1 MPPLFT
7 PLHPLFTH
15 VCGSHPH
22 TCAFHSEFDPSI
34 QVVTSGFVGG
44 NQASAENSA
53 VVLNSQDIRVGFVV
67 AFDAT
72 FGYFMD
78 KAEELGM
85 VGPGY
90 FWITGD
96 GVGSA
101 KIQGSNA
108 KQSNGIGK
116 MLSLGGVPGAT
127 VYDQFKAD
135 WDLFDSSAAGTALK
149 TYAEAMW
156 LDPHTADASH
166 AAAEGTDLSLIGS
179 TFFADNAPDDV
190 ATYAY
195 DAVMQHGIGACA
207 YKAAGGAFDTAF
219 DGSAFY
225 AATAAVEF
233 TSITGSVRFL
243 DTTGS
248 RDPAS
253 SNFILYNWQCEGAE
267 GLETCTQY
275 TAGSWTMAGGWD
287 YSGGNT
293 PDVDTDGTPD
303 GFRFSDNT
311 LTSPSDSPSEIEVLK
326 IGFLHP
332 FYTLDGTDYI
342 YSSSGHNN
350 MVGSLMAL
358 QVRTRERSYKQTRC
372 N

>member
-1 MPPLFT
+1 MCLPQPVR
-7 PLHPLFTH
+7 P
-15 VCGSHPH
+15 
-22 TCAFHSEFDPSI
+22 I
-34 QVVTSGFVGG
+34 VTSGFLGG
-44 NQASAENSA
+44 NQESAENSA

-135 WDLFDSSAAGTALK
+135 WDMFDSSPEGAALK

-156 LDPHTADASH
+156 IDIVADAGH
-166 AAAEGTDLSLIGS
+166 ALPEGTDLSLIPA
-179 TFFADNAPDDV
+179 TFFADNVPDDV

-207 YKAAGGAFDTAF
+207 YTAAGGTFDASF
-219 DGSAFY
+219 NGGAFY
-225 AATAAVEF
+225 SAITETEF

-243 DTTGS
+243 DSTGS

-267 GLETCTQY
+267 GSETCTQY

-287 YSGGNT
+287 YSGGDT
-293 PDVDTDGTPD
+293 PDADSNGSPD
-303 GFRFSDNT
+303 GFRFSDNR
-311 LTSPSDSPSEIEVLK
+311 LTPPSDRPSEIEELRM
-326 IGFLHP
+326 GFLHP
-332 FYTLDGTDYI
+332 FYTLDGTDYV
-342 YSSSGHNN
+342 YSRAGHNN
-350 MVGSLMAL
+350 MVGSLLAL
-358 QVRTRERSYKQTRC
+358 QVRKRERSHKQTRC